1 MAVTAV
7 PYGSITSQMVSGTFD
22 YLGVAQGC
30 ALTTNLYTPVR
41 DTHDYLNDITA
52 ELTDGSYDRV
62 ELTGK
67 TLSFNATTHTLT
79 LGAGDVVFPNL
90 VSTNIRYAVF
100 YQVGATDAVS
110 PLIGYWDLGANY
122 NANVND
128 FQLILSANGLM
139 TIDL

>member
-7 PYGSITSQMVSGTFD
+7 PYGSITTMMVSGVFD

-41 DTHDYLNDITA
+41 DTHDYLSDISA
-52 ELTDGSYDRV
+52 ELTDPSYDRV
-62 ELTGK
+62 MLTGK
-67 TLSFNATTHTLT
+67 TTSFNATTHTLT
-79 LGAGDVVFPNL
+79 LGASDLSFPNL
-90 VSTNIRYAVF
+90 ISTNIRYAVF
-100 YQVGATDAVS
+100 YQVGATDALS